1 MCVCVY
7 MYMYDL
13 CMTSTIMCTRTHI
26 FVDRHYNVSPCQYGG
41 GYTVP
46 SEVEQHFD
54 GRRNAE
60 VGPGDEVELRHRARF
75 VRLQVLQV
83 EASNQVFVA
92 PNMLGH
98 EVHLVGEKKREG
110 GV

>member
-1 MCVCVY
+1 M
-7 MYMYDL
+7 
-13 CMTSTIMCTRTHI
+13 R
-26 FVDRHYNVSPCQYGG
+26 RRANNG

-98 EVHLVGEKKREG
+98 EVHLHAGDEARGWRLTLRGNLAICSARAQSYINRANTQTTSQWIFK
-110 GV
+110 